1 MEKGSLEEYIKRC
14 LEDEAGKRQEHQEQI
29 QSLSQ
34 QIVATQHRLENLVT
48 ALADNVLPA
57 DIIKQRY
64 QEEEIKK
71 KQLEER
77 LNELSLL
84 DGSAPID
91 LDKFRELLQQELG
104 NEDSRKAALQGL
116 IEEIVV
122 HPDYTMEVK
131 YRIGGND
138 PVGSTP
144 YPHES
149 RYAHGGTYITSDN
162 FPTQKNRCQDSV
174 ICTASRHLEDACT
187 IRQNQL
193 LIATPPLYPETTI
206 VIECKSQSL

>member
-1 MEKGSLEEYIKRC
+1 M
-14 LEDEAGKRQEHQEQI
+14 LEDEAGKRQEYQEQI
-29 QSLSQ
+29 QSLNQ
-34 QIVATQHRLENLVT
+34 QVVATQHRLENLVT

-64 QEEEIKK
+64 LEEEIKK

-84 DGSAPID
+84 DSNAPID
-91 LDKFRELLQQELG
+91 LDKFRELLQEELE

-116 IEEIVV
+116 IEEIVA

-138 PVGSTP
+138 PVGSAP

-162 FPTQKNRCQDSV
+162 FPAQKISYQNSV
-174 ICTASRHLEDACT
+174 VLH
-187 IRQNQL
+187 
-193 LIATPPLYPETTI
+193 P
-206 VIECKSQSL
+206 

>member
-1 MEKGSLEEYIKRC
+1 M
-14 LEDEAGKRQEHQEQI
+14 LEDEAGKRQEYQEQI

-48 ALADNVLPA
+48 ALADNVLPS

-64 QEEEIKK
+64 AQEEIKK

-77 LNELSLL
+77 LNEISLL

-91 LDKFRELLQQELG
+91 LDKFMELLQEELE

-116 IEEIVV
+116 IEEIVA

-131 YRIGGND
+131 YRIRKND
-138 PVGSTP
+138 PVGTAPTP
-144 YPHES
+144 
-149 RYAHGGTYITSDN
+149 TSH
-162 FPTQKNRCQDSV
+162 
-174 ICTASRHLEDACT
+174 AS
-187 IRQNQL
+187 
-193 LIATPPLYPETTI
+193 ATG
-206 VIECKSQSL
+206 VC

>member
-48 ALADNVLPA
+48 ALADNVLPS

-116 IEEIVV
+116 IEEIIA
-122 HPDYTMEVK
+122 HPDYTMES
-131 YRIGGND
+131 
-138 PVGSTP
+138 ST
-144 YPHES
+144 E
-149 RYAHGGTYITSDN
+149 
-162 FPTQKNRCQDSV
+162 
-174 ICTASRHLEDACT
+174 
-187 IRQNQL
+187 
-193 LIATPPLYPETTI
+193 
-206 VIECKSQSL
+206 

>member
-1 MEKGSLEEYIKRC
+1 MLDTLEEISHIVNGHICNTSLHVTEYCKKREC
-14 LEDEAGKRQEHQEQI
+14 WEKLLEDEAGKRQEHQEQI

-48 ALADNVLPA
+48 ALADNVLPS

-64 QEEEIKK
+64 LEEEIKK
-71 KQLEER
+71 KQLEGC

-84 DGSAPID
+84 DGSTPID

-138 PVGSTP
+138 PVGSAP

-149 RYAHGGTYITSDN
+149 RYAHGGPN
-162 FPTQKNRCQDSV
+162 PG
-174 ICTASRHLEDACT
+174 ICSLHLYFNVA
-187 IRQNQL
+187 IL
-193 LIATPPLYPETTI
+193 
-206 VIECKSQSL
+206 SS

>member
-1 MEKGSLEEYIKRC
+1 M
-14 LEDEAGKRQEHQEQI
+14 
-29 QSLSQ
+29 
-34 QIVATQHRLENLVT
+34 ATQHRLENLVT

-64 QEEEIKK
+64 LEEEIKK

-84 DGSAPID
+84 DSNAPID
-91 LDKFRELLQQELG
+91 LGKFRELLQEELE

-116 IEEIVV
+116 IEEIVA

-138 PVGSTP
+138 PVGSAP

-149 RYAHGGTYITSDN
+149 RYAHGGPNPGICSLYLYFNLAVLSSWSLK
-162 FPTQKNRCQDSV
+162 TQSQ
-174 ICTASRHLEDACT
+174 TTHL
-187 IRQNQL
+187 R
-193 LIATPPLYPETTI
+193 
-206 VIECKSQSL
+206 